1 MTATPGR
8 ILVVDDDPAALRLL
22 LDQLKPLPGWE
33 VQGVASA
40 AQGLEALAQQPY
52 QAVLADLNMP
62 GMGGLAMLQELMAR
76 YPAAQRIITF
86 EPGEREEALACLG
99 WAHQFLAK
107 PIDPA
112 YLQVLLQDV
121 QGTGARVDNSHVREL
136 VARIGQLPAV
146 PSLYREITTL
156 LECERCTSEMI
167 GKVIAKDMAMTA
179 MILKLANSAYFG
191 LRNPVSSAAEAT
203 SYLGVDL
210 VKGLVLGYGLFG
222 QVGAFRIPT
231 FTLSHL
237 WNHSLGVAVA
247 SRGLAELQP
256 SGPAHPNR
264 DTCFTAGLLHDIG
277 LLVLASRFPED
288 YLQVLERTRTA
299 GGDLELAET
308 SVFGAA
314 HGAVGAYLLSLWGLP
329 APLVEAA
336 AFHHAP
342 SRQAIAG
349 FTPALAVHVADAF
362 QAPRAEHELFAT
374 AHLDLEY
381 LGALGLLDRLPA
393 WREAAGRG
401 GATEGS

>member
-22 LDQLKPLPGWE
+22 LEQLRPLPGWE
-33 VQGVASA
+33 VQGAASA
-40 AQGLEALAQQPY
+40 AQGLEAMAQQPF
-52 QAVLADLNMP
+52 AVVLADLNMP
-62 GMGGLAMLQELMAR
+62 GMGGLALFQELMAR
-76 YPAAQRIITF
+76 YPAALRIITF
-86 EPGEREEALACLG
+86 EPGEREQALACLG

-121 QGTGARVDNSHVREL
+121 QVTGAQVDNSHVREL

-146 PSLYREITTL
+146 PALYQEVAAL
-156 LECERCTSEMI
+156 LECERCTSEKV

-203 SYLGVDL
+203 GYLGVEL

-237 WNHSLGVAVA
+237 WTHSLGVAVA

-256 SGPAHPNR
+256 AGPDQPNR

-288 YLQVLERTRTA
+288 YLQVLERTRTG

-308 SVFGAA
+308 SVFGTA

-342 SRQAIAG
+342 SRQTIPG

-362 QAPRAEHELFAT
+362 QAPKAEHELFGT

-381 LGALGLLDRLPA
+381 LGVLGLMDRVPI
-393 WREAAGRG
+393 WREATGRSG
-401 GATEGS
+401 DSEGS